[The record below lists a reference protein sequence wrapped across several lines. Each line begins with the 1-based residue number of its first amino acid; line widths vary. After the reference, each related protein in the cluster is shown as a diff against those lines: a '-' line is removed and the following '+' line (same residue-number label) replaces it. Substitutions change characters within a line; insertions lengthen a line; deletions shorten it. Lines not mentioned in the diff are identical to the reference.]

1 MGKQFL
7 DQYSLLHFSQG
18 VVAYF
23 WGTPFYLWV
32 ITHASFEFL
41 ENTAPG
47 MNIINKYLW
56 FWPGGKPEADA
67 PINVLGDNLSA
78 IAGFLFSRYYDLSL
92 RRKGKSSSH
101 KND

>member
-32 ITHASFEFL
+32 ITHATFEFL
-41 ENTAPG
+41 ENTGPG
-47 MNIINKYLW
+47 MDLINKIP
-56 FWPGGKPEADA
+56 FWPGGKLEADA

-78 IAGFLFSRYYDLSL
+78 ITGFLFSRFFDLSV
-92 RRKGKSSSH
+92 RPSSH
-101 KND
+101 KNG

>member
-23 WGTPFYLWV
+23 WGTPFHMWV

-41 ENTAPG
+41 ENSGPG
-47 MNIINKYLW
+47 RHLINKYLW

-67 PINVLGDNLSA
+67 LINVLGDNLSA
-78 IAGFLFSRYYDLSL
+78 IAGFLFARWTDLL
-92 RRKGKSSSH
+92 YRKDKSPRH
-101 KND
+101 KSG

>member
-23 WGTPFYLWV
+23 WSTPFHIWV
-32 ITHASFEFL
+32 ITHAAFEFL
-41 ENTAPG
+41 ENSGPG
-47 MNIINKYLW
+47 MHLINKYLW

-78 IAGFLFSRYYDLSL
+78 IAGFLFARWADLCC
-92 RRKGKSSSH
+92 RKHKSTRH
-101 KND
+101 KNG